1 MENFREFSCGPDPFG
16 RTWHILF
23 KWLQTAISIR
33 HSDSVDVKFLVQ
45 CGEEEGQ
52 KTIAM
57 PHLTLR
63 ELAKDIEVK
72 MTDAWCAR
80 LAKQHLEHLIL
91 SGEDLEKDLITP
103 SPVQLR
109 QYAVNEK
116 EQEAREVRSRRG
128 AA

>member
-16 RTWHILF
+16 RTWHVLF

-33 HSDSVDVKFLVQ
+33 HSDSVDVKFVVQ
-45 CGEEEGQ
+45 SDGEEGY
-52 KTIAM
+52 KTISM
-57 PHLTLR
+57 PHKTLR
-63 ELAKDIEVK
+63 QLSVDTDTK

-91 SGEDLEKDLITP
+91 SGEDLEKDLVTP
-103 SPVQLR
+103 SPQQLR
-109 QYAVNEK
+109 QYADRQNNWEL
-116 EQEAREVRSRRG
+116 QEVRKRRG

>member
-16 RTWHILF
+16 RTWQVWF
-23 KWLQTAISIR
+23 KWLQTAISLR
-33 HSDSVDVKFLVQ
+33 HSDSVDVKFLFKD
-45 CGEEEGQ
+45 GDEEGQ
-52 KTIAM
+52 KTISM

-63 ELAKDIEVK
+63 ELAKDLGVK
-72 MTDAWCAR
+72 MTDAWCSR

-103 SPVQLR
+103 SPHQLR
-109 QYAVNEK
+109 EYAENEK
-116 EQEAREVRSRRG
+116 AQEAQEVRTRRG